1 MSPFASDFSAERGL
15 PRCYGRLEV
24 PVPTG
29 TESAAFDRWAIDELG
44 VPSEVLMENAGRGA
58 ALVLSRVYPDGPVVV
73 IVGSGNNG
81 GDGLVLARTLVAQGR
96 EVKVLLVGE
105 RPNSDSFLHGWP
117 VPAHP
122 APTDEDELFSE
133 LETSA
138 VLVDALLGTGVQ
150 GQPREAHARAI
161 RALNRADRPIVSLD
175 VPSGVDADTG
185 AAPGVTVGAHLTIA
199 FGAPKLGTLLFPGR
213 ERAGRLVALEIG
225 FPPMGGRPIPTR
237 MITAE
242 WAADHRPR
250 RRLITH
256 KNAEGRVLIL
266 AGSSGVTGAAV
277 LAARGAL
284 RAGAGYVRVASP
296 PENRDILQSAVPEA
310 VFVDAS
316 DAAALGEAVDESD
329 ALAAGP
335 GMGIDDEAADRLNL
349 LLESKR
355 LGGVVLDADA
365 LTLLGAARLPTL
377 RSAADRKRR
386 LLTPHA
392 GEMVRMGAESDEI
405 LADPVRVC
413 RQGAERW
420 ASALLLK
427 GQPSLIT
434 DAGPGPVW
442 LSPTGSSD
450 LAQAGVGDVLTGAAS
465 AFLARGADAIEAG
478 ALALHYTGRA
488 AALTGRGE
496 TLLPSDVADNI
507 GAAFGDPSARV
518 SDLGFPFVTLDL
530 DPAH

>member
-1 MSPFASDFSAERGL
+1 MSPFASDFFAEREL
-15 PRCYGRLEV
+15 PRCYGRAEV

-29 TESAAFDRWAIDELG
+29 TESVAIDRWAIDEVG
-44 VPSEVLMENAGRGA
+44 IPSEVLMENAGRGA

-73 IVGSGNNG
+73 IAGSGNNG
-81 GDGLVLARTLVAQGR
+81 GDGLVLARTLATQER

-105 RPNSDSFLHGWP
+105 RSSSDPLLHGWS
-117 VPAHP
+117 VPAQT
-122 APTDEDELFSE
+122 APSDEEELFSE

-138 VLVDALLGTGVQ
+138 VLVDALLGTGIR

-161 RALNRADRPIVSLD
+161 RALNRVDRPIVSLD

-185 AAPGVTVGAHLTIA
+185 AAPGEAVRAHLTIA

-213 ERAGRLVALEIG
+213 ARAGRLVAVEIG
-225 FPPMGGRPIPTR
+225 FPPTGGRPIPAR
-237 MITAE
+237 MITPE

-250 RRLITH
+250 RRLVTH
-256 KNAEGRVLIL
+256 KKAEGRVLIL
-266 AGSSGVTGAAV
+266 AGSCGVTGAAV

-296 PENRDILQSAVPEA
+296 PENRDVLQAAVPEA

-316 DAAALGEAVDESD
+316 DAAALGEALDESD

-335 GMGIDDEAADRLNL
+335 GMGIDDEAAGRLNR
-349 LLESKR
+349 LLESER

-365 LTLLGAARLPTL
+365 LTLLGTGRLPAL
-377 RSAADRKRR
+377 PSAADRKRR
-386 LLTPHA
+386 LLTPHP
-392 GEMVRMGAESDEI
+392 GEMARLGAQPDEI
-405 LADPVRVC
+405 RAEPVRVC
-413 RQGAERW
+413 RQGADRW
-420 ASALLLK
+420 DSALLLK

-442 LSPTGSSD
+442 LSATGSSD

-465 AFLARGADAIEAG
+465 AFLARGVDAVEAG

-488 AALTGRGE
+488 AALAGRGE
-496 TLLPSDVADNI
+496 TLLPSDIADNI
-507 GAAFGDPSARV
+507 GAAFADPSARV
-518 SDLGFPFVTLDL
+518 SDLGLPFVTLDL